1 MKWRVRASDWPT
13 PDRKSGEV
21 PRERQSLLLLWLQS
35 PYPHVVL
42 LQPSP
47 LPFISTLSPSYPQ
60 IAPQRKPLA
69 PPTGQQGDW
78 LSEKDIG
85 RPRCCTAGKAGHVAP
100 AEVSPAR
107 RWRQGYSPKT
117 FMPSLN
123 SRPFLITTWVS
134 SGASV
139 TVSFNSERTASVALL
154 SSSDGGATRTF
165 FVTVWI

>member
-13 PDRKSGEV
+13 PGRKSGEA
-21 PRERQSLLLLWLQS
+21 PRERQSLLLLRLWS
-35 PYPHVVL
+35 PHPHVVL

-60 IAPQRKPLA
+60 TAPQRKPLA
-69 PPTGQQGDW
+69 PPTGQQGGW
-78 LSEKDIG
+78 RSEKDTG
-85 RPRCCTAGKAGHVAP
+85 RPGCCTAGKAGHVAP
-100 AEVSPAR
+100 AECLL
-107 RWRQGYSPKT
+107 QGYSPRT

-139 TVSFNSERTASVALL
+139 TVSFNSERAASVALL
-154 SSSDGGATRTF
+154 SSSDGGPTRTF